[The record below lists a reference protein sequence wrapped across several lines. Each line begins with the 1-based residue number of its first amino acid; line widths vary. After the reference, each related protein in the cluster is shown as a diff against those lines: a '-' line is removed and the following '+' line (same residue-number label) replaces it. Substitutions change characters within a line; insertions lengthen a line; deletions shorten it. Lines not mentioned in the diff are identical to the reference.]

1 MAAEISGEVL
11 RKEILTR
18 AYQLTLTGEYL
29 RAAAD
34 CDLVLRL
41 AHEAGAEDDAAA
53 ARIELAFVLREC
65 GDLGGALSAI
75 NQAVDYYEAH
85 PEDAHGRIS
94 AHQARGIIYLVQ
106 SDFAHAL
113 QSLQR
118 ALTLSEKIKY
128 REGIIPAL
136 NSIGE
141 VYRTQG
147 QPERALEYYE
157 KARQAVGDDNAW
169 NMAFIFNNIGMSYD
183 ALGDLDR
190 AVQFIDRA
198 RAVAEKA
205 GFRPRV
211 ENSLAVLGD
220 LELKRGHLDAARDD
234 YEESLKLARE
244 LRDVGGEAQATL
256 GAAKVAQ
263 ARGDEEAALSLAQK
277 AATLS
282 RQIAQLDQLV
292 PALTLSG
299 RSLRALQREKEAAA
313 AFEEAIA
320 AVEEMRGRVAGGEVE
335 RETFFS
341 QQIEPYHAMVSLLV
355 RQNKAAEALAM
366 AERAS
371 ARVLLDIT
379 SGGRAETTAVLTEE
393 ERKTQREIDLK
404 LADAQRQSA
413 RLAPQEARQNAIA
426 KNEAGRRE
434 LQKEAENFEALIQS
448 AHPELRRTAVPEPLA
463 SLAAAGPLLRDGK
476 TALLRFVVTGEESFL
491 FLLTRPAE
499 AREPQLQVVSLGKK
513 RAELARLTND
523 FRSRL
528 AARSLAWE
536 KPAREFYDLLLRPI
550 EEQLRGV
557 EALVIVPDGPLWE
570 LPFQV
575 LEKEADQPLLAAYTI
590 RYAPSLALLSRLEN
604 SAPAG
609 SPEPALLAFVNP
621 ALSEKKESALT
632 KVALMSDNW
641 QPLPQTEKQAPALRE
656 MYPPPA
662 GRVLVGAAASETV
675 FKREAAAGRHPAFR
689 DARRARRSGAA
700 LFLPPLFPS
709 RDRPAEDGRLEA
721 RELMKLKLQA
731 RLAVLCGCETAR
743 GQVTAGEGVIG
754 LSWGF
759 FVAGCPATIVSQWKV
774 DSASSTPL
782 MVGLHRRLHDGAGNA
797 EALRQASLELRKDA
811 RYRHPFYWA
820 PFVLVGASR

>member
-1 MAAEISGEVL
+1 MTSSPYDWAGSLRLLGAGFTFAATLTMARAADPAATLPADLIERLEAAKNPAEQDRVIGGVAAEISGEVL
-11 RKEILTR
+11 RKAILTR

-65 GDLGGALSAI
+65 GDLGGALGAI

-183 ALGDLDR
+183 ARGDLDR

-234 YEESLKLARE
+234 YEASLKLARE
-244 LRDVGGEAQATL
+244 LRDVSGEAQATL
-256 GAAKVAQ
+256 GAAKVAH

-379 SGGRAETTAVLTEE
+379 SGGRAETAAVLTEE
-393 ERKTQREIDLK
+393 ERKAQREIDLK

-413 RLAPQEARQNAIA
+413 RLRTADKRDESAIA
-426 KNEAGRRE
+426 KNEASRRE
-434 LQKEAENFEALIQS
+434 LQKELEHFEALIRS

-491 FLLTRPAE
+491 FLLTRPPE
-499 AREPQLQVVSLGKK
+499 ASEPQLQVVSLGKK
-513 RAELARLTND
+513 RAELTSLTDD

-536 KPAREFYDLLLRPI
+536 KPAREFYDLLLRPV

-557 EALVIVPDGPLWE
+557 ESLVIVPDGPLWE

-575 LEKEADQPLLAAYTI
+575 LEKKVDQPLLAAYTI

-621 ALSEKKESALT
+621 ALSEKGPSRVDERQLA
-632 KVALMSDNW
+632 
-641 QPLPQTEKQAPALRE
+641 APAADRE
-656 MYPPPA
+656 TGARAPGNVSAA
-662 GRVLVGAAASETV
+662 GRSRFGGSRRQRDGFQAGSGP
-675 FKREAAAGRHPAFR
+675 GRHPAFR

-709 RDRPAEDGRLEA
+709 RDRGGRWPP
-721 RELMKLKLQA
+721 
-731 RLAVLCGCETAR
+731 R
-743 GQVTAGEGVIG
+743 GA
-754 LSWGF
+754 
-759 FVAGCPATIVSQWKV
+759 
-774 DSASSTPL
+774 
-782 MVGLHRRLHDGAGNA
+782 
-797 EALRQASLELRKDA
+797 
-811 RYRHPFYWA
+811 
-820 PFVLVGASR
+820 